1 MPRILHDLFKHH
13 YKDSWEVEWDDSE
26 KQRKD
31 LAAKMKRKKV
41 QPWFSSK
48 EVEEKSIAL
57 WDVTNSC
64 AALNAMADLPQYI
77 TNVRKARNDL
87 LHQTETEVPLEGFN
101 KIKDCVQE
109 LISEPDL
116 SLPKDVYQK
125 ELDTL
130 ASCEFSVCCGFLC
143 TVLNLILS
151 TTLRQHPNCQN
162 SRYSKMECSQ

>member
-1 MPRILHDLFKHH
+1 MD
-13 YKDSWEVEWDDSE
+13 WDDSE

-87 LHQTETEVPLEGFN
+87 LHQTETEMPLEGFN